1 MYRFS
6 YQIKSQRKKFNVM
19 CFEPS
24 LTYVTHSKKATKG
37 RGPTGQRIDSGLADV
52 RIAGSGFVG
61 LDL

>member
-24 LTYVTHSKKATKG
+24 LTYVTHSATKG
-37 RGPTGQRIDSGLADV
+37 REPTGQRIDNELADV
-52 RIAGSGFVG
+52 RIAGSAFVG